1 MVLDDGWALVVV
13 AIVDV
18 VVNSTRSAE
27 SELALQMRIKTVF
40 DPDWLLNPG
49 KVFPLHLAPQGLA
62 HQA

>member
-27 SELALQMRIKTVF
+27 SELALHDAARPMPINEIANMRSLPTG
-40 DPDWLLNPG
+40 LLIVT
-49 KVFPLHLAPQGLA
+49 KSSV
-62 HQA
+62 